1 MKSVLEARHVK
12 RTPLYQEHILRGAK
26 MTEFHGWM
34 LPLQF
39 KGILEEHHH
48 TRSKCSVFDCC
59 HMGEFRLKGSK
70 AIRSLEAMV
79 FNDMICL
86 RVGRCRYSSIL
97 DTCGGIIDDIIC
109 MKLSEDELFVVTNA
123 GPYEKVA
130 RILYRVCLATDV
142 TAGTAKI
149 DVQGPLARRVLLGL
163 GLRAIEPLKY
173 FTCCRTQW
181 EGSEMLVSRT
191 GYTGE
196 LGYEVFLPNELAAP
210 FWRKVTAHPEVEPA
224 GLGARDTLRLEMGYT
239 LYGQDVDESHTT
251 LEAGMGRFIDWNS
264 DFHAKEFLVMQREL
278 GRYKVRT
285 GIRSMDRR
293 APRPGYEVFHEG
305 RPVGMVT
312 SGSYGPSV
320 GYGIGMAY
328 IPVDLSMPGTRLT
341 AGPKDMEI
349 LTEEFPFY
357 KNGSFKG

>member
-1 MKSVLEARHVK
+1 MKAVLEAK
-12 RTPLYQEHILRGAK
+12 RAKHTPLYEEHVLRGAK
-26 MTEFHGWM
+26 FTEFHGWE
-34 LPLQF
+34 LPVQF

-48 TRSKCSVFDCC
+48 TRTKCSLFDTC
-59 HMGEFRLKGSK
+59 HMGEFQLKGAK
-70 AIRSLEAMV
+70 AIRCLEGMV

-86 RVGRCRYSSIL
+86 KVGRCRYSSIL
-97 DTCGGIIDDIIC
+97 DTCGGIIDDIIA

-123 GPYEKVA
+123 GPYEKIA
-130 RILYRVCLATDV
+130 RILYRVCLATDL
-142 TAGTAKI
+142 TAETAKI
-149 DVQGPLARRVLLGL
+149 DVQGPMSRAVLLDFGL
-163 GLRAIEPLKY
+163 PEVESLKY
-173 FTCCRTQW
+173 FNCRRGTW
-181 EGSEMLVSRT
+181 EGEDILVSRT

-196 LGYEVFLPNELAAP
+196 LGYEIFLPNELAAQ
-210 FWRKVTAHPEVEPA
+210 FWREILEHPDVEPA

-264 DFHAKEFLVMQREL
+264 EFHAKEFLEMQRAS

-285 GIRSMDRR
+285 GIRSLDRR
-293 APRPGYEVFHEG
+293 APRPGYEVSYEG
-305 RPVGMVT
+305 RPVGVVT

-328 IPVDLSMPGTRLT
+328 VPVELSKPGTRLT

-349 LTEEFPFY
+349 VTEEFPFY
-357 KNGSFKG
+357 KNGTFKS